1 MLWQRI
7 WPCFG
12 SRMASQNPR
21 NPHQDTFRT
30 KAFNRLD
37 HIIGTGRLKAT
48 RRRKYGRDPFLIAS
62 DHGNQDFFHAFLD
75 LVTARLCSWL
85 ISFLFKR
92 RYSPGRSPETSRFP
106 NWVRESLSTK
116 SPTAS
121 NIFLTWWLR
130 PS

>member
-1 MLWQRI
+1 MVGQGI

-12 SRMASQNPR
+12 SGMASKDPR
-21 NPHQDTFRT
+21 NPHQDTFCS
-30 KAFNRLD
+30 KALNRLD
-37 HIIGTGRLKAT
+37 HIIGTGRLKAA
-48 RRRKYGRDPFLIAS
+48 RRRENRRDPFLIPS
-62 DHGNQDFFHAFLD
+62 DHGNQDFFHAFFERF
-75 LVTARLCSWL
+75 TARLCNWL

-92 RYSPGRSPETSRFP
+92 RYSPGRRPVTSRFP
-106 NWVRESLSTK
+106 NWVRDSLSTK